1 MTPILSR
8 VMKSGRAAIVAVTLG
23 AAALTAMPVQ
33 AQSGGNPSFNFQ
45 FGIQGGG
52 DNFSYRF
59 DNGKRF
65 KRECLTNNEVRRGL
79 QRMGWDDIRFVDRH
93 GVRVKVVADWGRRTY
108 AMTVNKCTGR
118 VTDIER
124 LSRPYRPGFH
134 FQFRF

>member
-1 MTPILSR
+1 MTPILTR
-8 VMKSGRAAIVAVTLG
+8 MKTTGRAAVIALALG
-23 AAALTAMPVQ
+23 ASAFTAMPAQ
-33 AQSGGNPSFNFQ
+33 AQSGNPSFNFQ

-79 QRMGWDDIRFVDRH
+79 RQMGWNDIRFVDRK

-108 AMTVNKCTGR
+108 AMDINKCTGR
-118 VTDIER
+118 VTNIER
-124 LSRPYRPGFH
+124 LRSSYRPGFR
-134 FQFRF
+134 FQFNL